1 MTENSSQK
9 NAADAGKTENEEIS
23 FADLFEMEENSS
35 VSRVGDVI
43 MGTIV
48 GVVDDHVLVDIGDKA
63 ESYIPL
69 SEFHTEGEE
78 VDVNI
83 GDSFEVFV
91 EKRKEEG
98 GLLLS
103 REKAIGI
110 KVWEEIAKIQ
120 ADDGTIDGKIENRVK
135 GGMSVDIGVPAFLPY
150 SQIDL
155 RPVKDLD
162 ALIGETFPFKIL
174 KFNRKRNNVVIS
186 RRAILEQE
194 REKMRSEMRT
204 NLEEGM
210 VVKGTVTNITDYGLF
225 IDLGGMDGLCHIT
238 DLSWGRVSH
247 PSKLYKVSDEIDV
260 KILKYDKDSDRVSLG
275 IKQLRPDPWATVTER
290 YPVGSKTVGK
300 VVSIT
305 DYGVFVEIEEGVEGL
320 IHISEMTWSKKPRHP
335 SKLVA
340 VSDEIEVMVLNIE
353 TETKRI
359 SLGMK
364 QLQPN
369 PWDLVSE
376 NYPVGSIIEGKIK
389 NITDFGIFIGIEE
402 GIDGLIHVS
411 DLSWTERI
419 KHPTEK
425 YAKSDTIQAVVLK
438 IDRENER
445 FSLGVKQL
453 EPDPWQAALNNYP
466 SGAIVEGK
474 ITNVTDFGIFV
485 QLEEGVEGLVHVS
498 EISKE
503 KINTPV
509 GMYNVDDNLQVM
521 VINVSSK
528 DRKIGL
534 SIKALDSSSEEGSAE
549 DYKKKQASGPSTL
562 GDLLKAAEAEAA
574 PEADAADA
582 DAAPESEVE
591 AEVAAEPE
599 ADATEAEAAPETDA
613 ADADAAPEPEVETEA
628 AEPEADVAEAAAAP
642 EPEAEAEAAAPEAEA
657 ADAAVAPEQEV
668 EAEAAEPEADVADA
682 AIAPEPEAKAEEA
695 ADDETEA
702 ETTPEEDT
710 SETEED
716 SDKEKE

>member
-1 MTENSSQK
+1 MTENSTEK
-9 NAADAGKTENEEIS
+9 NEAEVDMEGSEEMS
-23 FADLFEMEENSS
+23 FADLFEMDENSA
-35 VSRVGDVI
+35 VSKVGDVV
-43 MGTIV
+43 MGMIV
-48 GVVDDHVLVDIGDKA
+48 SIVDNHAMVDIGDKA

-69 SEFHTEGEE
+69 SEFLTDGEKDE
-78 VDVNI
+78 VNV
-83 GDSFEVFV
+83 GDSYEVFV

-162 ALIGETFPFKIL
+162 ALIGQTFPFKIL

-186 RRAILEQE
+186 RRAILEKE
-194 REKMRSEMRT
+194 REKMRDTMRT
-204 NLEEGM
+204 SLEEGM
-210 VVKGTVTNITDYGLF
+210 VVKGAVTNITDYGLF

-247 PSKLYKVSDEIDV
+247 PAKLYKVSDEIDV
-260 KILKYDKDSDRVSLG
+260 KILKYDQESDRVSLG
-275 IKQLRPDPWATVTER
+275 IKQLKPDPWATVDER
-290 YPVGSKTVGK
+290 YPIGSKTVGK

-305 DYGVFVEIEEGVEGL
+305 DYGVFIELEEGVEGL
-320 IHISEMTWSKKPRHP
+320 IHISEMTWSRKPRHP
-335 SKLVA
+335 SKIVA
-340 VSDEIEVMVLNIE
+340 VGDEIEVMVLNIE
-353 TETKRI
+353 TESKRI

-364 QLQPN
+364 QLHQN

-445 FSLGVKQL
+445 FSLGIKQL
-453 EPDPWQAALNNYP
+453 EPDPWMAALNNYP
-466 SGAIVEGK
+466 GGAIVEGS

-503 KINTPV
+503 KVTTPV
-509 GMYNVDDNLQVM
+509 GMYNVGDKLKVK

-534 SIKALDSSSEEGSAE
+534 SIKALDEGSSEDSIQ
-549 DYKKKQASGPSTL
+549 DYKKKQAAGPSTI
-562 GDLLKAAEAEAA
+562 GDLLKTQMESKEEAAAPEEETAEAAPEEAAADAAPEEATAEVEAAPEEAAADTAAEEEPAAEAAPEEAEAEAA
-574 PEADAADA
+574 PEEDAAEAALEEDAADA
-582 DAAPESEVE
+582 G
-591 AEVAAEPE
+591 
-599 ADATEAEAAPETDA
+599 
-613 ADADAAPEPEVETEA
+613 DADE
-628 AEPEADVAEAAAAP
+628 
-642 EPEAEAEAAAPEAEA
+642 
-657 ADAAVAPEQEV
+657 
-668 EAEAAEPEADVADA
+668 
-682 AIAPEPEAKAEEA
+682 K
-695 ADDETEA
+695 
-702 ETTPEEDT
+702 
-710 SETEED
+710 
-716 SDKEKE
+716 DKE

>member
-1 MTENSSQK
+1 MTENSTQE
-9 NAADAGKTENEEIS
+9 NAADAGKKDSEEMS

-35 VSRVGDVI
+35 VSKVGDVI
-43 MGTIV
+43 KGTVV
-48 GVVDDHVLVDIGDKA
+48 GIVDDHVLVDIGDKA

-69 SEFHTEGEE
+69 SEFRTEGEE
-78 VDVNI
+78 KEIKI
-83 GDSFEVFV
+83 GDAFEVFV

-98 GLLLS
+98 GLQLS

-120 ADDGTIDGKIENRVK
+120 ADDDTIDGKIESRVK

-162 ALIGETFPFKIL
+162 ALIGQTFPFKIL

-186 RRAILEQE
+186 RRAILEKE
-194 REKMRSEMRT
+194 REKMRADMRT
-204 NLEEGM
+204 SLEEGM

-247 PSKLYKVSDEIDV
+247 PAKLYKVGDDIDV
-260 KILKYDKDSDRVSLG
+260 KILKYDQESDRVSLG

-290 YPVGSKTVGK
+290 YPIGSKTVGK

-305 DYGVFVEIEEGVEGL
+305 DYGVFVELEEGVEGL

-340 VSDEIEVMVLNIE
+340 VGDEIEIMVLNIE

-364 QLQPN
+364 QLHPN

-425 YAKSDTIQAVVLK
+425 YAKGDTIQAVVLK

-445 FSLGVKQL
+445 FSLGIKQL

-466 SGAIVEGK
+466 TGAIVEGK

-503 KINTPV
+503 KITTPV
-509 GMYNVDDNLQVM
+509 GMYNVGDNLQVK

-534 SIKALDSSSEEGSAE
+534 SIKALDE
-549 DYKKKQASGPSTL
+549 DSGEDSLKEYKKKQPTGPATI
-562 GDLLKAAEAEAA
+562 GDLLKEEM
-574 PEADAADA
+574 
-582 DAAPESEVE
+582 ESKGTSSK
-591 AEVAAEPE
+591 
-599 ADATEAEAAPETDA
+599 TEAEPAAQEAETAAAEDA
-613 ADADAAPEPEVETEA
+613 ETE
-628 AEPEADVAEAAAAP
+628 P
-642 EPEAEAEAAAPEAEA
+642 
-657 ADAAVAPEQEV
+657 
-668 EAEAAEPEADVADA
+668 
-682 AIAPEPEAKAEEA
+682 
-695 ADDETEA
+695 ADDETEPQDA
-702 ETTPEEDT
+702 EPET
-710 SETEED
+710 
-716 SDKEKE
+716 DKDQE

>member
-1 MTENSSQK
+1 MTE
-9 NAADAGKTENEEIS
+9 DATRNPVPEDGNENEEMS
-23 FADLFEMEENSS
+23 FADLFEMEENSN
-35 VSRVGDVI
+35 VSKVGDVI
-43 MGTIV
+43 NGTVV
-48 GVVDDHVLVDIGDKA
+48 GIVDDHVLVDIGDKA

-69 SEFHTEGEE
+69 SEFRTEGEE
-78 VDVNI
+78 PSIEV

-110 KVWEEIAKIQ
+110 KVWEDIARIQ
-120 ADDGTIDGKIENRVK
+120 AEDGTIEGRIESRVK

-162 ALIGETFPFKIL
+162 ALIGQSFEFKIL
-174 KFNRKRNNVVIS
+174 KYNRKRNNVVIS
-186 RRAILEQE
+186 RRAILEEE
-194 REKMRSEMRT
+194 RNKKRQEMRET
-204 NLEEGM
+204 LEEGAVM
-210 VVKGTVTNITDYGLF
+210 RGTVTNITDYGLF

-247 PSKLYKVSDEIDV
+247 PSRLYKVGDEIDV
-260 KILKYDKDSDRVSLG
+260 KVLKYDRETDRVSLG
-275 IKQLRPDPWATVTER
+275 VKQLRPDPWATVVDR
-290 YPVGSKTVGK
+290 YPVGSKTTGK

-335 SKLVA
+335 SKI
-340 VSDEIEVMVLNIE
+340 VSVGDEVEVMVLNIE
-353 TETKRI
+353 TESKRI

-369 PWDLVSE
+369 PWDLVME

-419 KHPTEK
+419 KHPSEK
-425 YAKSDTIQAVVLK
+425 YTKGETIQAVVLK

-445 FSLGVKQL
+445 FSLGIKQL
-453 EPDPWQAALNNYP
+453 EPDPWQAAYEKFP
-466 SGAIVEGK
+466 SGSVVEGK

-485 QLEEGVEGLVHVS
+485 QLDEGVEGLVHVS

-503 KINTPV
+503 KVETPV
-509 GMYNVDDNLQVM
+509 GMFNIGDTIKVM
-521 VINVSSK
+521 VINVSPK

-534 SIKALDSSSEEGSAE
+534 SIKALEGDEGGSLE
-549 DYKKKQASGPSTL
+549 DYKPKASSGPSTI
-562 GDLLKAAEAEAA
+562 GDLLKEEMESKEQQAEAVENKS
-574 PEADAADA
+574 EEE
-582 DAAPESEVE
+582 PESESTE
-591 AEVAAEPE
+591 DQESEP
-599 ADATEAEAAPETDA
+599 TEDRE
-613 ADADAAPEPEVETEA
+613 
-628 AEPEADVAEAAAAP
+628 
-642 EPEAEAEAAAPEAEA
+642 
-657 ADAAVAPEQEV
+657 
-668 EAEAAEPEADVADA
+668 
-682 AIAPEPEAKAEEA
+682 
-695 ADDETEA
+695 
-702 ETTPEEDT
+702 
-710 SETEED
+710 
-716 SDKEKE
+716 

>member
-1 MTENSSQK
+1 MTENSTQE
-9 NAADAGKTENEEIS
+9 NAADAGKKDSEEMS

-35 VSRVGDVI
+35 VSKVGDVI
-43 MGTIV
+43 KGTVV
-48 GVVDDHVLVDIGDKA
+48 GIVDDHVLVDIGDKA

-69 SEFHTEGEE
+69 SEFRTEGEE
-78 VDVNI
+78 KEIKI
-83 GDSFEVFV
+83 GDAFEVFV

-98 GLLLS
+98 GLQLS

-120 ADDGTIDGKIENRVK
+120 ADDGTIDGKIESRVK

-162 ALIGETFPFKIL
+162 ALIGQSFPFKIL

-186 RRAILEQE
+186 RRAILEKE
-194 REKMRSEMRT
+194 REKMRADMRT
-204 NLEEGM
+204 SLEEGM

-247 PSKLYKVSDEIDV
+247 PAKLYKVGDDIDV
-260 KILKYDKDSDRVSLG
+260 KILKYDQESDRVSLG

-290 YPVGSKTVGK
+290 YPIGSKTVGK

-305 DYGVFVEIEEGVEGL
+305 DYGVFVELEEGVEGL

-335 SKLVA
+335 SKLVT
-340 VSDEIEVMVLNIE
+340 VGDEVEIMVLNIE
-353 TETKRI
+353 TESKRI

-364 QLQPN
+364 QLHPN

-445 FSLGVKQL
+445 FSLGIKQL

-466 SGAIVEGK
+466 GGAIVEGK

-503 KINTPV
+503 KITTPV
-509 GMYNVDDNLQVM
+509 GMYNVGDSLKVK

-534 SIKALDSSSEEGSAE
+534 SVKAMDEDSGEDTLK
-549 DYKKKQASGPSTL
+549 DYKKKQAAGPATI
-562 GDLLKAAEAEAA
+562 GDLLKEEMESKGTSSKAEAA
-574 PEADAADA
+574 PE
-582 DAAPESEVE
+582 EE
-591 AEVAAEPE
+591 
-599 ADATEAEAAPETDA
+599 EAAPEA
-613 ADADAAPEPEVETEA
+613 
-628 AEPEADVAEAAAAP
+628 AEAAAEEVEAAP
-642 EPEAEAEAAAPEAEA
+642 EEAETAAEEVEAAPEEAETAAAEELKPADEADAEDAEAE
-657 ADAAVAPEQEV
+657 
-668 EAEAAEPEADVADA
+668 
-682 AIAPEPEAKAEEA
+682 
-695 ADDETEA
+695 T
-702 ETTPEEDT
+702 
-710 SETEED
+710 
-716 SDKEKE
+716 DKDKD

>member
-1 MTENSSQK
+1 MTENSTQK
-9 NAADAGKTENEEIS
+9 NAADAGKKDSEEMS

-35 VSRVGDVI
+35 VSKVGDVI
-43 MGTIV
+43 KGTVV
-48 GVVDDHVLVDIGDKA
+48 GIVDDHVLVDIGDKA

-69 SEFHTEGEE
+69 SEFRTEGVEKE
-78 VDVNI
+78 IKI
-83 GDSFEVFV
+83 GDAFEVFV

-98 GLLLS
+98 GLQLS

-120 ADDGTIDGKIENRVK
+120 ADDGTIDGKIESRVK

-162 ALIGETFPFKIL
+162 ALIGQTFPFKIL

-186 RRAILEQE
+186 RRAILEKE
-194 REKMRSEMRT
+194 REKMRADMRT
-204 NLEEGM
+204 SLEEGM

-247 PSKLYKVSDEIDV
+247 PAKLYKVGDDIDV
-260 KILKYDKDSDRVSLG
+260 KILKYDQESDRVSLG

-290 YPVGSKTVGK
+290 YPIGSKTVGK

-305 DYGVFVEIEEGVEGL
+305 DYGVFVELEEGVEGL

-335 SKLVA
+335 SKLVT
-340 VSDEIEVMVLNIE
+340 VGDEVEIMVLNIE
-353 TETKRI
+353 TDSKRI

-364 QLQPN
+364 QLHPN

-445 FSLGVKQL
+445 FSLGIKQL

-466 SGAIVEGK
+466 GGAIVEGK

-503 KINTPV
+503 KITTPV
-509 GMYNVDDNLQVM
+509 GMYNVGDSLKVK

-534 SIKALDSSSEEGSAE
+534 SVKAMDEDSGEDTLK
-549 DYKKKQASGPSTL
+549 DYKKKQAAGPATI
-562 GDLLKAAEAEAA
+562 GDLLKEEMESKGTSSKAEAA
-574 PEADAADA
+574 PE
-582 DAAPESEVE
+582 EE
-591 AEVAAEPE
+591 
-599 ADATEAEAAPETDA
+599 EAAPEA
-613 ADADAAPEPEVETEA
+613 
-628 AEPEADVAEAAAAP
+628 AEAAAEEVEAAP
-642 EPEAEAEAAAPEAEA
+642 EEAETAAAEELKPADEADAEDAEAE
-657 ADAAVAPEQEV
+657 
-668 EAEAAEPEADVADA
+668 
-682 AIAPEPEAKAEEA
+682 
-695 ADDETEA
+695 T
-702 ETTPEEDT
+702 
-710 SETEED
+710 
-716 SDKEKE
+716 DKDKD